1 MGDRCV
7 LRGAWNLSSLERRL
21 GEFEREL
28 ARMAADAECGWDL
41 RGVEVLDHAGALLL
55 WRAWGRKRAPRLEIK
70 TEQLQLFE
78 RMMAAAPALPP
89 RRGFDPLFPAVFLGD
104 RKSTRLN
111 SSH

>member
-1 MGDRCV
+1 MSESAALPFNPPTLERVRDTMGDRCV

-28 ARMAADAECGWDL
+28 ARMAADPECGWDL
-41 RGVEVLDHAGALLL
+41 RGIDVLDHAGALLL

-78 RMMAAAPALPP
+78 QIGRAH
-89 RRGFDPLFPAVFLGD
+89 V
-104 RKSTRLN
+104 
-111 SSH
+111 